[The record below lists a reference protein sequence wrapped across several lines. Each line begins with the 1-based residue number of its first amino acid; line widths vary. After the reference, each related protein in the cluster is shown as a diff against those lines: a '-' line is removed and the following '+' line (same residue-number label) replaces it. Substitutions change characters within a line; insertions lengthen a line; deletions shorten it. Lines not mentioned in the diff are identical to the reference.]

1 MQRLFCRAS
10 NGHPVSNGGLVRCTR
25 PVGPWS
31 YLLPQ
36 QLLGPL
42 FSALISKSRNFSFF
56 PSGHA
61 LSCSPSPFHVV
72 SALHLSLSPLV
83 LHLISIFYLPAPL
96 FPPSKGLQ
104 LLPLPCPACTLTYT
118 PFPPFHLCPNN
129 TLCYFVCVVG
139 IWIRDQEVSDLKSQ
153 EIYLNFIVTV
163 MMATTNVWQVASSD
177 PLLWHKHYCYSNFQ
191 MRLRDLEKDA
201 VIHWRLVTPRSTFA
215 S

>member
-1 MQRLFCRAS
+1 MFICDYHFYMDA
-10 NGHPVSNGGLVRCTR
+10 H
-25 PVGPWS
+25 
-31 YLLPQ
+31 
-36 QLLGPL
+36 
-42 FSALISKSRNFSFF
+42 FSDKSGSLT
-56 PSGHA
+56 SGDA
-61 LSCSPSPFHVV
+61 GSREVTTWNV
-72 SALHLSLSPLV
+72 
-83 LHLISIFYLPAPL
+83 LISIFYLPAPL

-163 MMATTNVWQVASSD
+163 MMATTKVWQVASSD